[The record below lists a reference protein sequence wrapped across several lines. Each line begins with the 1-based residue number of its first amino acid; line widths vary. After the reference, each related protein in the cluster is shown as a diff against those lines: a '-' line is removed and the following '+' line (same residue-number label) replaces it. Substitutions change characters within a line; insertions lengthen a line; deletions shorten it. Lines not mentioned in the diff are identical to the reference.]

1 MSIETVEDIE
11 IVETVESVETTESL
25 ATVESVG
32 SQGQSMRILT
42 PANGSTIVVTIS
54 FTTKY
59 RDLLET
65 NEFLG
70 GSRNRLPLSTPSK

>member
-1 MSIETVEDIE
+1 MSTETVEDIE

-42 PANGSTIVVTIS
+42 PANGSIAQTV
-54 FTTKY
+54 
-59 RDLLET
+59 RE
-65 NEFLG
+65 
-70 GSRNRLPLSTPSK
+70 